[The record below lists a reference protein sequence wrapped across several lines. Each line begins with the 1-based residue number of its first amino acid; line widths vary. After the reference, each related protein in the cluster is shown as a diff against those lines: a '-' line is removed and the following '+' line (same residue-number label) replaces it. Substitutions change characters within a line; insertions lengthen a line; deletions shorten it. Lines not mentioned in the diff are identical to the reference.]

1 MLGNEMKISDKIMEQ
16 VIDKVWN
23 DRKNGK
29 EIDTLTLCYD
39 LLGIT
44 KDEEVIIDK
53 YLGKR

>member
-1 MLGNEMKISDKIMEQ
+1 MEISDKIMEQ
-16 VIDKVWN
+16 VIDKVWS

-44 KDEEVIIDK
+44 KDEEVIINK
-53 YLGKR
+53 YLSKR

>member
-1 MLGNEMKISDKIMEQ
+1 MKITDKIMEQ

-23 DRKNGK
+23 DRKNGN

-44 KDEEVIIDK
+44 KDEEVIINK
-53 YLGKR
+53 YLNKR